1 MGSGLTGFAYLL
13 WLLWLFVGIAIVSDI
28 FMESIEEITSQT
40 RVLFLLNHETGLEE
54 PREVN
59 IWNPTVANLT
69 LMALGSSAPEIL
81 LNVLQTAQ
89 FISEEP
95 PVLGPSTIVGSAS
108 FNLLVISGVS
118 IIAVGDEA
126 KKVEQ
131 VGVFAITSIASLFA
145 YIWLYIVL
153 KGISPEVVEVWEA
166 VLTFAFFVALVVLS
180 YAADRIGAMYQVVT
194 PEDDEA

>member
-1 MGSGLTGFAYLL
+1 MKHISNL
-13 WLLWLFVGIAIVSDI
+13 IR
-28 FMESIEEITSQT
+28 SIEAITAQTKIVITKDPDTGEEIG
-40 RVLFLLNHETGLEE
+40 HEV
-54 PREVN
+54 P
-59 IWNPTVANLT
+59 IWNETVANLT

-118 IIAVGDEA
+118 IIGVGDEP
-126 KKVEQ
+126 KKIEQ
-131 VGVFAITSIASLFA
+131 VGVFAITSISSLFA

-153 KGISPEVVEVWEA
+153 KGTSVE
-166 VLTFAFFVALVVLS
+166 
-180 YAADRIGAMYQVVT
+180 
-194 PEDDEA
+194 